1 MLQDYLRE
9 GLFTTILTLS
19 ILFTRNIYFVGGTY
33 FLLLMMGNKEYMGF
47 INPAITFMMSVA
59 GDIKSSDVLYF
70 WLAQFTGALLALQI
84 YVSLTRS

>member
-1 MLQDYLRE
+1 MQQYLKE

-47 INPAITFMMSVA
+47 INPAITFAMSVA
-59 GDIKSSDVLYF
+59 GTISGKDVLYH
-70 WLAQFTGALLALQI
+70 WIAQFTGALLALQI
-84 YVSLTRS
+84 YVSMMRL